1 MNVEELG
8 KPRQKKRLLVVGVGG
23 GGSNAVARMTAEWAD
38 GPETVVVN
46 TDEQA
51 LNACPVP
58 VKVQIGRNLT
68 LGMGA
73 GGDASVGRL
82 AAEDDTD
89 LLRELVSQTDVV
101 FLVVGLGGGV
111 GTGAAPVIASLARQ
125 EGALTLA
132 FATLPFS
139 FEGERRRQQADEG
152 LRALRAAADVVICLP
167 NERLMEQAE
176 SRVSLTDA
184 FTKADAMVGTGIR
197 SLWKLLTQTGI
208 INLDFA
214 DLRHLV
220 ENSGGSCNFGYGE
233 GEGPGKGSA
242 AVAEILRS
250 PLLDGGKLLAGA
262 GGVLVNMVGGPDLTL
277 MDVQT
282 VMSKLAAVTRPDVRT
297 FMGATV
303 DEAWENRLAVT
314 ILVTES
320 LEGAHPVPAAS
331 PRVPEKVAVDT
342 ASGDR
347 KPVPKTAQQAVQEDL
362 KFESVDKGRFKNVE
376 PTVYNGEDLDIPTF
390 IRRGVKLTLD
400 R

>member
-1 MNVEELG
+1 MDVNVEELG
-8 KPRQKKRLLVVGVGG
+8 KPRQKKRLLVIGVGG

-46 TDEQA
+46 TDERA
-51 LNACPVP
+51 LTACPVP
-58 VKVQIGRNLT
+58 VRVQIGRNLT

-89 LLRELVSQTDVV
+89 MLRELVSHTDVV
-101 FLVVGLGGGV
+101 FIVVGLGGGV
-111 GTGAAPVIASLARQ
+111 GTGAAPVLASLARE

-132 FATLPFS
+132 FATLPFA
-139 FEGERRRQQADEG
+139 FEGERKKQQAEEG
-152 LRALRAAADVVICLP
+152 LGALRAAADVVVCLP

-176 SRVSLTDA
+176 NQVSLTDA

-220 ENSGGSCNFGYGE
+220 ENSGGACNFGYGE
-233 GEGPGKGSA
+233 GEGSNKA
-242 AVAEILRS
+242 IEAIADILRS
-250 PLLDGGKLLAGA
+250 PLLERGKLLEEA
-262 GGVLVNMVGGPDLTL
+262 GGILVNMVGGADMTL
-277 MDVQT
+277 LDVQM
-282 VMSKLAAVTRPDVRT
+282 VMSKLTSITRSDTRI

-303 DEAWENRLAVT
+303 DEAWANRLAVT
-314 ILVTES
+314 VLATENRD
-320 LEGAHPVPAAS
+320 GVRPAPAPAA
-331 PRVPEKVAVDT
+331 EKPAVET
-342 ASGDR
+342 AAGER
-347 KPVPKTAQQAVQEDL
+347 KSAPKASTQAVQEDL
-362 KFESVDKGRFKNVE
+362 KFETVDKGRFRNVE

-390 IRRGVKLTLD
+390 IRRGVKLSPD
-400 R
+400 K